1 MFGIDLGSFI
11 VIMIIA
17 IIFLGPDKLPEML
30 VQMVKLFRSLRS
42 TVVEAK
48 ESIQKEIDIH
58 ELKSTALGY
67 KEKIEEMAKETI
79 APLEKQTGDIGG
91 MFGDLNKEFND
102 AGEKLLNETKEA
114 ATSDTKP
121 LLSEK

>member
-17 IIFLGPDKLPEML
+17 IIFLGPDKLPEVL
-30 VQMVKLFRSLRS
+30 VQAVKLFRSLRS

-48 ESIQKEIDIH
+48 DSIQKEIDIH

-79 APLEKQTGDIGG
+79 APIQSQQGEVKSL
-91 MFGDLNKEFND
+91 FGDLNKEFSE
-102 AGEKLLNETKEA
+102 AGEKLLSETKTAEI
-114 ATSDTKP
+114 DTK
-121 LLSEK
+121 LEKK